1 MDHKNCAAMV
11 DTAVYK
17 ALSLAG
23 CLRYESDKIGLK
35 NLHLITVTCLETTIL
50 KVRSV
55 IRNAPLI
62 IVRFERLAFALDLQ
76 ELSRTAWA
84 GKTCGKPTNESTTGM
99 HYAL

>member
-11 DTAVYK
+11 VTAVCK

-23 CLRYESDKIGLK
+23 CLRYESDKTGLE
-35 NLHLITVTCLETTIL
+35 NLHSITVTCLETTIL

-62 IVRFERLAFALDLQ
+62 VVRFQRFAVALDLQ

-99 HYAL
+99 LYAL